1 MDLSHIHI
9 SDFFSAGT
17 FIVALGLYRKMN
29 IIVYQH
35 KLMWLDYAARKG
47 LSPKANGAAVGSD

>member
-1 MDLSHIHI
+1 MPTLHL
-9 SDFFSAGT
+9 SDFFSLGT
-17 FIVALGLYRKMN
+17 LLVALGLYRKMN

-47 LSPKANGAAVGSD
+47 IAPKANGAAVGLDL